1 MDFNDAE
8 LAALDSGIVKIG
20 IFFRLDVDPDP
31 VRLWLGY
38 GAIEPGTN
46 VLDTES
52 GATYL
57 GMGELQNV
65 PAIKQLINGAAER
78 VEFALSGV
86 SGEVLAIASGND
98 ADEIKGASATVG
110 FGLFGA
116 TWSDL
121 LGALHWC
128 GFYVADYL
136 EREQQLADVGD
147 AIIRT
152 ITLSCGSR
160 FTGRR
165 RPSFS
170 YFTDQDQQARH
181 PGDQSC
187 SLTTDY
193 AHGFSKK
200 WPVFT

>member
-1 MDFNDAE
+1 MDFNAAE

-20 IFFRLDVDPDP
+20 IFFRLDVEPDP

-38 GAIEPGTN
+38 GAIEPGIN
-46 VLDTES
+46 VYDTAA

-57 GMGELQNV
+57 GLGELQNV

-78 VEFALSGV
+78 VEFTLSGV

-98 ADEIKGASATVG
+98 ADAIKGAPATLG
-110 FGLFGA
+110 FGLFGD
-116 TWSDL
+116 TWSSL

-136 EREQQLADVGD
+136 ERAQAVAVIGD
-147 AIIRT
+147 TITRT
-152 ITLSCGSR
+152 VTLSCGSR

-165 RPSFS
+165 RPDFS

-181 PGDQSC
+181 PGDKSC
-187 SLTTDY
+187 SLTPNY
-193 AHGFSKK
+193 AHGFTKK
-200 WPVFT
+200 WPVF